1 MYSVLERWADGRAYL
16 QLRRSQRPCENFA
29 TVNFV
34 VLYRYP
40 KKHTHTRQR
49 MPNIAPSFVP
59 LFPSVTAPFSA
70 AAYSSRQGRAHG
82 FRASL
87 HNSNFLISGIEISAR
102 EFRQISKL
110 IDMNFTHVLSLG
122 SSLSSSALRKALE
135 RGYGVESRVDYRPA
149 GLHCISCRSSNGEE
163 RRSYGEGRRSG
174 NGVTDRPTYGREQN
188 SGYRSSGGSR
198 GNSRGGYGGSR
209 SSGKYRSG
217 DYSRFKGSHGRNRK
231 KQMHPGAYTMVDELT
246 GEKVVVWGVETDDE
260 IPVPT
265 AEDLQWKKT
274 IIALPGDA
282 SDDVWAKVIEDSGYD
297 DNYSVKG
304 VEQGGTDWI
313 DDLYDEDLD
322 DDEEDEDFD
331 GDDSYDTVEAD
342 SDYIAAEEVVRVETT
357 RKVSRAPRLKVF
369 GRDVRGKSLLK
380 VQTPS
385 KEEDGSPSVNEKKV
399 EDEPGA
405 VEHSV
410 NDLEDVNGDTYDVHL
425 SQESSPTRSGGFTIG
440 KVGKVSD
447 EHSFIDLEE
456 VFNNSSETTAGDIEK
471 IYLTNENTDAAEDSF
486 QPSSSSPKISDAK
499 YTAKD
504 SYKRDAIQSPTA
516 DRDVNPERMRGASK
530 EEYRAAPGAYYI
542 VDVTDERRSVTKQ
555 KNEAREGRKGSLLD
569 QLRLQATGKM
579 PMSKDRPERGSSED
593 GESFPQSKKESNQSK
608 EAVDAPFPNTLLR
621 DLKARDNYDAS
632 IAEEFFS
639 QKNFRDIGATD
650 EVIRALASLQ
660 VDKPSQIQALSFTPI
675 IEGKSCI
682 LAEQTGSG
690 KTLAYVAPLVQRLR
704 ADEAAGM
711 GKALPKKPRIL
722 VLVPTSELAAQV
734 LKNFRALS
742 KGGVPTRSI
751 VLTGGFKWKTQVENL
766 QEAADVVIATPGR
779 LLQHLEAGTIQFDH
793 VKSVVFDEVDI
804 LFDDEEFSKAL
815 QTINKTASI
824 KVQYVHVTATLPVD
838 VHDDLLERYPDC
850 LSLMG
855 PSLHR
860 TAPGL
865 QEILVDCS
873 GGEIDEKTPESAFV
887 NKRTALLQLV
897 NEKPVSKTIIF
908 CNKIETCRK
917 VENILTRYD
926 RTGKK
931 IQVLPYHAALSQEAR
946 LENLET
952 FMAAQPKLRTFLV
965 CTDRASRGI
974 DSLDVEHVVLF
985 DFPRD
990 PSEYVRRV
998 GRTARGA
1005 GGTGK
1010 VFVLAVGKQVSA
1022 ARRIME
1028 RNDKGYPI
1036 HDVPGDRYYYSN

>member
-1 MYSVLERWADGRAYL
+1 
-16 QLRRSQRPCENFA
+16 
-29 TVNFV
+29 
-34 VLYRYP
+34 
-40 KKHTHTRQR
+40 
-49 MPNIAPSFVP
+49 
-59 LFPSVTAPFSA
+59 
-70 AAYSSRQGRAHG
+70 
-82 FRASL
+82 
-87 HNSNFLISGIEISAR
+87 
-102 EFRQISKL
+102 
-110 IDMNFTHVLSLG
+110 MNLTHVLSFG
-122 SSLSSSALRKALE
+122 SSLSSSALHRACE
-135 RGYGVESRVDYRPA
+135 RGYGGET
-149 GLHCISCRSSNGEE
+149 GLGNRYADLRRIICRTSDGEP
-163 RRSYGEGRRSG
+163 RRSYGEGRRSV
-174 NGVTDRPTYGREQN
+174 NGVSDRPANRQEQN
-188 SGYRSSGGSR
+188 DGNRSSEGSRGNYRGGSR
-198 GNSRGGYGGSR
+198 GRYGSSN
-209 SSGKYRSG
+209 SSGKYRGSDYGSYKSG
-217 DYSRFKGSHGRNRK
+217 HHGRNRK

-246 GEKVVVWGVETDDE
+246 GEKVVVWGVETEDD

-274 IIALPGDA
+274 VLALPGDA
-282 SDDVWAKVIEDSGYD
+282 SDDVWAKVIEESGFD
-297 DNYSVKG
+297 DTYSVKG
-304 VEQGGTDWI
+304 VEQRDWV
-313 DDLYDEDLD
+313 DDLYEEEY
-322 DDEEDEDFD
+322 DDEEDDEELDDDDPSDDYELESEDD
-331 GDDSYDTVEAD
+331 AV
-342 SDYIAAEEVVRVETT
+342 EEVERFES
-357 RKVSRAPRLKVF
+357 RKVARAPRLKVF
-369 GRDVRGKSLLK
+369 GRDIRGKSLLK
-380 VQTPS
+380 VQTPA
-385 KEEDGSPSVNEKKV
+385 KQNDGSPSGDRK
-399 EDEPGA
+399 
-405 VEHSV
+405 
-410 NDLEDVNGDTYDVHL
+410 DVDGGTGPEQTVTVRVDANRESDSHEQL
-425 SQESSPTRSGGFTIG
+425 SQELSPTLLLDSSELEVEEVSDDGVLVNENSMEKVAENRSEQTVGDVGEKYLNGENSDAAGRKEASEFSSGSPVISKSKYTPEESYRRGAAQSPSNVRDVSSERRGGAFKDEASSAQGEYYILDVTESDKGRSG
-440 KVGKVSD
+440 
-447 EHSFIDLEE
+447 
-456 VFNNSSETTAGDIEK
+456 
-471 IYLTNENTDAAEDSF
+471 
-486 QPSSSSPKISDAK
+486 
-499 YTAKD
+499 
-504 SYKRDAIQSPTA
+504 
-516 DRDVNPERMRGASK
+516 
-530 EEYRAAPGAYYI
+530 
-542 VDVTDERRSVTKQ
+542 TKQ
-555 KNEAREGRKGSLLD
+555 RSEGGKEDRNRGLLD

-579 PMSKDRPERGSSED
+579 PMSKDRPVEGRQSSED
-593 GESFPQSKKESNQSK
+593 GEPSSARQSRGESDLSK
-608 EAVDAPFPNTLLR
+608 DAVDAPSLNTLMR

-632 IAEEFFS
+632 IAGEFFS
-639 QKNFRDIGATD
+639 KKTFRDIGATD
-650 EVIRALASLQ
+650 EIIRALAFLQ
-660 VDKPSQIQALSFTPI
+660 VEKPSQVQALSFTPVVQ
-675 IEGKSCI
+675 GKSCI

-711 GKALPKKPRIL
+711 GKAVSKKPRVL

-766 QEAADVVIATPGR
+766 EAGADVVIATPGR

-815 QTINKTASI
+815 QIINKAASI

-873 GGEIDEKTPESAFV
+873 GGETDEKTPESAFA

-931 IQVLPYHAALSQEAR
+931 IQVLPYHAALSQESR

-952 FMAAQPKLRTFLV
+952 FMAAQPKLRMFLV

-990 PSEYVRRV
+990 ASEYVRRV

-1010 VFVLAVGKQVSA
+1010 VYVLAVGKQVSA